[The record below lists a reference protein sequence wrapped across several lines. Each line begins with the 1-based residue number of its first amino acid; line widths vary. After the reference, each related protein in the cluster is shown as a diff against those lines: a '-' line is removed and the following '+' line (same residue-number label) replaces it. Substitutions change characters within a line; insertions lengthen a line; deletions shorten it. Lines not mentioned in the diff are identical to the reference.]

1 MTFTAIEG
9 HSSSAS
15 EKSFRCICNP
25 SLLCPID
32 IILWWRLYAFPA
44 GLYLYKMYSICGSRN
59 NVYLKM
65 PYPEVAF
72 KNHMPFRLKQS
83 AGDVFSVTSCYLS
96 FISVIFHS
104 PSTFFSTAIFSL
116 VLPYPSPMV

>member
-15 EKSFRCICNP
+15 EKSFRCTCNP

-44 GLYLYKMYSICGSRN
+44 GLYLYKMYSIRADGN
-59 NVYLKM
+59 NIYLKM
-65 PYPEVAF
+65 SGSPV
-72 KNHMPFRLKQS
+72 PFDDGMTDLCQIS
-83 AGDVFSVTSCYLS
+83 AGQFLS
-96 FISVIFHS
+96 N
-104 PSTFFSTAIFSL
+104 
-116 VLPYPSPMV
+116 LP